1 MDSSTNIHGFHE
13 HMPDD
18 AQIINPD
25 PVNSI
30 RPPISFDAL
39 IKEYP
44 NALSPEFCRD
54 CIRRFN
60 QDTRQYKGTVGAGL
74 RLRTKQ
80 STDLHISRLPGWED
94 VDKEFFN
101 NLQPRLKSYT
111 EEFDNSFRLGSVN
124 DWLSDTGYQIQR
136 TEPGGFYDW
145 HSDFSTSLDENSVT
159 GVKSRYYTYI
169 WYLNTIEECGWT
181 EFRSGVKIKPEEGK
195 LLIFPAAWPF
205 THRGYPPKTEKYIAT
220 GWVYSHDSP

>member
-60 QDTRQYKGTVGAGL
+60 QDTRQYKGTVGNI

-145 HSDFSTSLDENSVT
+145 HSDFSTALDENSVT

-195 LLIFPAAWPF
+195 LLIFPAQGP
-205 THRGYPPKTEKYIAT
+205 I
-220 GWVYSHDSP
+220 YS

>member
-1 MDSSTNIHGFHE
+1 MLCH
-13 HMPDD
+13 
-18 AQIINPD
+18 Q
-25 PVNSI
+25 
-30 RPPISFDAL
+30 SFVGIVFVDL
-39 IKEYP
+39 IKTLDNIRE
-44 NALSPEFCRD
+44 LLDPED
-54 CIRRFN
+54 
-60 QDTRQYKGTVGAGL
+60 

-195 LLIFPAAWPF
+195 LLIL
-205 THRGYPPKTEKYIAT
+205 
-220 GWVYSHDSP
+220 VS